1 MLAVPHV
8 DWTLIFMTNLDET
21 LLSSEPIYLGKLVKL
36 YKEMIEL
43 PDGQQALRE
52 IIKHPGAVAM
62 VPLLDGDRVVLV
74 RQYRTAARKITLEL
88 PAGTLEPGE
97 DPEPAAIREL
107 QEEVGYKPGS
117 LERLGSEYTAP
128 GYTSELIHI
137 YLATD
142 LTPSRLDGD
151 EDEFIDTVILP
162 FDEAMAMIERGEIDD
177 GKTLIGLLWTARKLG
192 R

>member
-1 MLAVPHV
+1 
-8 DWTLIFMTNLDET
+8 MTNLDET